1 MEVHRM
7 ETQTS
12 GAHEHTTEPG
22 RRKPYA
28 RPELVQYG
36 ALEEITRDYTD
47 SRSCRTGACI
57 NG

>member
-1 MEVHRM
+1 M

-12 GAHEHTTEPG
+12 GAHEHTTEPR